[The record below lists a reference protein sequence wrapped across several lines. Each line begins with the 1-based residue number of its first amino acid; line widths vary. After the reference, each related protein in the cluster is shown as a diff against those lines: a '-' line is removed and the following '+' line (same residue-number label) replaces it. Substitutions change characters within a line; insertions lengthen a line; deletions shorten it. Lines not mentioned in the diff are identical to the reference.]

1 MKSQSKVLFITNYP
15 SPYRVDFWNL
25 LGQSVDLTVSFT
37 SSPKDQTH
45 RSSKWFNLNYDHFRP
60 VFLENKRRFFGK
72 TIFTDIVPL
81 IKEGWNCI
89 ILGGYSSFT
98 AMYAIEYMRLH
109 RISFWLEADGGLIS
123 KDSLLIYLVKKHFV
137 SAASWWFSS
146 GKTTSEYFKHYGA
159 DEDKIFEYP
168 FTSLTEE
175 DLRQAEIKS
184 RSDKKSM
191 RKKLNIAE
199 DKVVLS
205 VGRFSYN
212 RGYGKGYDVLL
223 RSAESFDKSIG
234 VYIVG
239 DEPTEEF
246 VNWKQ
251 EKQLTNVH
259 FVGFKTKTELAEYY
273 IAADVLAMPTRGDV
287 WGLVVNEA
295 LSYGLP
301 VVSSDKCVA
310 ALDFI
315 KNEYNGYIVPVED
328 SDALTEGISK
338 VLAGDYDSMS
348 SAALQSVRDY
358 TIENMA
364 KRHLEVIE
372 QFKD

>member
-1 MKSQSKVLFITNYP
+1 MKVLFITNYP

-72 TIFTDIVPL
+72 TIFTDVIPL
-81 IKEGWNCI
+81 IKEGWDCI
-89 ILGGYSSFT
+89 ITGGYSSFT
-98 AMYAIEYMRLH
+98 TMYAIEYMRLR
-109 RISFWLEADGGLIS
+109 RISFYLEADGGLIS
-123 KDSLLIYLVKKHFV
+123 KDSWLKYLVKKHFV
-137 SAASWWFSS
+137 SAASGWFSS

-184 RSDKKSM
+184 KSDKVLM

-205 VGRFSYN
+205 VGQFIHR
-212 RGYGKGYDVLL
+212 KGFDVLIN
-223 RSAESFDKSIG
+223 ATNKIKDVGI
-234 VYIVG
+234 YIVG
-239 DEPTEEF
+239 GEPTEEYILQ
-246 VNWKQ
+246 VERLELKNI
-251 EKQLTNVH
+251 H
-259 FVGFKTKTELAEYY
+259 FVGFKTKAELAEYY
-273 IAADVLAMPTRGDV
+273 IAADVFAMPTREDI
-287 WGLVVNEA
+287 WGLVINEA

-315 KNEYNGYIVPVED
+315 KNGYNGYIVPVED
-328 SDALTEGISK
+328 CNALAEGIIK
-338 VLAGDYDSMS
+338 VLSGDYGSMS
-348 SAALQSVRDY
+348 SAALQSVKDY

-364 KRHLEVIE
+364 KKHLEVCGG
-372 QFKD
+372 